1 MLLLTKTDMLGS
13 RLDKLRQQYTPR
25 NMEIDSSEEE
35 SVSNDSYR
43 EEKLIKSWHGG
54 SQHDGSNISSAQP
67 KTSEAQDDMEGPE
80 NELEMMVELLEGNF
94 AEKIGFS
101 GKAMAVSSHTDR
113 GVFDALAGLVKLA
126 VLFEAQKNEDENERG
141 TATATNI
148 DRLGMPKMDEDDR
161 QNEMPE
167 VGRRSTIEKNKKI
180 KLEAVKH

>member
-1 MLLLTKTDMLGS
+1 
-13 RLDKLRQQYTPR
+13 
-25 NMEIDSSEEE
+25 
-35 SVSNDSYR
+35 
-43 EEKLIKSWHGG
+43 
-54 SQHDGSNISSAQP
+54 
-67 KTSEAQDDMEGPE
+67 MEGPE